1 MYAREVCTSLEKPLG
16 DIVLNYGALLL
27 TSVQL
32 VSAVYTLQNKLR
44 KRAGVEITHSGS
56 ISTTVSIEVEMVW

>member
-1 MYAREVCTSLEKPLG
+1 MHAREICSSLEKPLG

-27 TSVQL
+27 ASVQL

-44 KRAGVEITHSGS
+44 KRAEVEITRSGS
-56 ISTTVSIEVEMVW
+56 ISTNLSVEVERVR